1 MEDDNQ
7 IMGMPLI
14 MERNIDDKYV
24 NSVSQ
29 AVRDEDKGIETEE
42 NETTELNRSRPVRKV
57 LSKNLKDKSHCAS
70 SSASMVPGE
79 SSTMVSES
87 VSVTETP
94 VTFCSDIAYT
104 KTLLLQDLHESR
116 MCNQLLVP
124 EASEDLWKQGGFL
137 SSGEAAHMYG
147 HSMLG
152 ADGI

>member
-14 MERNIDDKYV
+14 MERNIDDNYV

-57 LSKNLKDKSHCAS
+57 SSKNLKDKSRCAS

-94 VTFCSDIAYT
+94 VTFCSEIAIT

-124 EASEDLWKQGGFL
+124 EASEDIRKQGGFL
-137 SSGEAAHMYG
+137 SSGKVAHMYG

-152 ADGI
+152 EDGI

>member
-57 LSKNLKDKSHCAS
+57 SSKNLKDKSHC
-70 SSASMVPGE
+70 ASMVPGE

-87 VSVTETP
+87 VSITGVT
-94 VTFCSDIAYT
+94 S
-104 KTLLLQDLHESR
+104 L
-116 MCNQLLVP
+116 
-124 EASEDLWKQGGFL
+124 
-137 SSGEAAHMYG
+137 
-147 HSMLG
+147 
-152 ADGI
+152 

>member
-104 KTLLLQDLHESR
+104 KSQRTR
-116 MCNQLLVP
+116 R
-124 EASEDLWKQGGFL
+124 
-137 SSGEAAHMYG
+137 
-147 HSMLG
+147 
-152 ADGI
+152 